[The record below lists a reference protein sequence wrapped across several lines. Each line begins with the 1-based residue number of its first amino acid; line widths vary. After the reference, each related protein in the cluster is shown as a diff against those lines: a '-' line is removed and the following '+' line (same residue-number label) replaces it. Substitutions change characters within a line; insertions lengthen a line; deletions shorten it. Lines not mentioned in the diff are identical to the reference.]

1 MNEIPAQTKTPSRRE
16 RRKKRTRRRLLEAA
30 DAFFREQ
37 GFEATTVE
45 EIAAVA
51 DVAKGTFFN
60 YFENKEA
67 LLVALITE
75 RVEEALNELPAT
87 DEPAPERVRRLLR
100 AVGEVLFPYRH
111 LSRRMFSH
119 NVGRPSHPK
128 RPLLRRLVVLIREG
142 QQQGAFRPEVDA
154 EIAALLLTA
163 HFFRSGVL
171 CDRARETTIRSWEEC
186 LEQGLDILYHGL
198 LPDP

>member
-1 MNEIPAQTKTPSRRE
+1 MNEASEQTKAPSRRE

-30 DAFFREQ
+30 EAFFREQ

-45 EIAAVA
+45 ELATAA

-67 LLVALITE
+67 LLVALVTE
-75 RVEEALNELPAT
+75 RTEEVLNELPT
-87 DEPAPERVRRLLR
+87 SDEPAPERIRRLLK

-111 LSRRMFSH
+111 LARHMFNH
-119 NVGRPSHPK
+119 NVGRPSHPQ
-128 RPLLRRLVVLIREG
+128 RPLVHRLVTLIREG
-142 QQQGAFRPEVDA
+142 QQQGDFRPEVDA

-171 CDRARETTIRSWEEC
+171 CHRAHGATARNWEER

-198 LPDP
+198 I